1 MTVTSKPGN
10 GNKVHVYVDGT
21 YAFTLYDEVWAKAGI
36 AEGSEVS
43 EDELASLREEAGFR
57 SAYEKGLTL
66 LSARAYAT
74 RELREKLRLKHGAD
88 AADRAIEKLASYGYL
103 DDEAFAADYARYLM
117 ERKHFD
123 VRRIALELRRKGV
136 DGETAAKTLKT
147 LDNDPISR
155 IIELLKTKHDG
166 KLEDERERKRLVNRL
181 LRMGY
186 ALHDIRAA
194 FAALDLTLP
203 E

>member
-1 MTVTSKPGN
+1 MLAYLLKRLIMMFPLLLGITLVTFTVIHLAPGEPTDLQTQLN
-10 GNKVHVYVDGT
+10 PDSGP
-21 YAFTLYDEVWAKAGI
+21 
-36 AEGSEVS
+36 
-43 EDELASLREEAGFR
+43 
-57 SAYEKGLTL
+57 
-66 LSARAYAT
+66 
-74 RELREKLRLKHGAD
+74 ELREKLRQKHGAA

-155 IIELLKTKHDG
+155 IIELLKTKYDG
-166 KLEDERERKRLVNRL
+166 KLEEEKERKRLVNRL

-186 ALHDIRAA
+186 TLHDIRAA
-194 FAALDLTLP
+194 FSSLDLTLP